1 MSLCLKAK
9 KTSLYWLS
17 IIFIFLVNPITAA
30 DNEVTGGEGRFIP
43 PSLSNIKGE
52 EEVELNKERGE
63 ESQNTSSSSPT
74 DRGLDSE
81 EEEIKPAHFFS
92 LTEDDKNCHSYLD
105 SRAIWNDKNLSFHN
119 HEFKDWH
126 KSACQHLKDLTPQ
139 VRKFL
144 AFNDRPSSTNLLR
157 YRVDIISTT
166 SNLDIEIENDQSV
179 WVSGWPSE
187 PVKNNLPAAFH
198 KEKFRFIDDLLP
210 PEERKLARERKR
222 PFLIQRITAGYKF
235 ETYSYLIKERQD
247 YVQKSLNKAK
257 INDTHFNM
265 RFLHTEQGLLTY
277 LSSEEFITK
286 AIKKI
291 KEITQDKDY
300 QKEELAIVINIAS
313 SNSVCLC
320 CADRIFRESEWG
332 NRLLHTLQ
340 SSLKTKLK
348 LHFLASAIKSYTDDL
363 VASVPESEELI
374 ERLKKDK
381 TARARIGFD
390 GESKISF
397 MGGIEGRQTFDS
409 ELPLLAH
416 TLIKGE

>member
-9 KTSLYWLS
+9 KTSLYWLT

-30 DNEVTGGEGRFIP
+30 DNEVTGGEGSFIP
-43 PSLSNIKGE
+43 PSFPSLSNIKRE
-52 EEVELNKERGE
+52 EEAELNKERGE

-92 LTEDDKNCHSYLD
+92 LTQDNKDCHSYLD
-105 SRAIWNDKNLSFHN
+105 SRAIWNDENLSFYD

-139 VRKFL
+139 VRTFL
-144 AFNDRPSSTNLLR
+144 TFNDRPSKTNLLR
-157 YRVDIISTT
+157 YRVDILSTT
-166 SNLDIEIENDQSV
+166 SNLGIEIENDQSV
-179 WVSGWPSE
+179 WVPGWPSE
-187 PVKNNLPAAFH
+187 PVKKDLPAAFH

-210 PEERKLARERKR
+210 PEQRKLARERKR

-235 ETYSYLIKERQD
+235 ETYSYLIKERQN

-291 KEITQDKDY
+291 KEITQDKNY
-300 QKEELAIVINIAS
+300 QGEELAIVINIAS
-313 SNSVCLC
+313 SRSVCLC
-320 CADRIFRESEWG
+320 CADRFFRESEWG
-332 NRLLHTLQ
+332 NELLHTLQ
-340 SSLKTKLK
+340 SNLNTKFLNTKLK
-348 LHFLASAIKSYTDDL
+348 LHFLASATQTYPDDL
-363 VASVPESEELI
+363 DAKNPDSKELI
-374 ERLKKDK
+374 ERLKK
-381 TARARIGFD
+381 
-390 GESKISF
+390 
-397 MGGIEGRQTFDS
+397 
-409 ELPLLAH
+409 LN
-416 TLIKGE
+416 